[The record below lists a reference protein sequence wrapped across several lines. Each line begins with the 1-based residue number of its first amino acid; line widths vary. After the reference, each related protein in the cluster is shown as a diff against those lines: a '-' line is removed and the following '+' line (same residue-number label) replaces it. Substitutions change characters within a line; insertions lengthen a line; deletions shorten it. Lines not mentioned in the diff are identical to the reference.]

1 MNRKDRKDRT
11 VYIMLTDYPDKVS
24 RAIKRVGLWE
34 YSHMSISTDE
44 HYPKFFSFT
53 GKRGFMTE
61 DFDLQPTYKGTD
73 VPCALFALPVTE
85 TELRNVE
92 RIIKH
97 MTSNAEKYKYSY
109 IGLALLYLR
118 IIPKQRGR
126 DTCVG
131 FVSRT
136 IREQTSLSAGR
147 RKKFCSP
154 NDIKA
159 FFINQLVFEGPLRV
173 LLQKGKA

>member
-1 MNRKDRKDRT
+1 M
-11 VYIMLTDYPDKVS
+11 
-24 RAIKRVGLWE
+24 
-34 YSHMSISTDE
+34 
-44 HYPKFFSFT
+44 
-53 GKRGFMTE
+53 
-61 DFDLQPTYKGTD
+61 
-73 VPCALFALPVTE
+73 TE

-136 IREQTSLSAGR
+136 IREQTSLSEGR

-154 NDIKA
+154 NDIKS

>member
-1 MNRKDRKDRT
+1 
-11 VYIMLTDYPDKVS
+11 
-24 RAIKRVGLWE
+24 
-34 YSHMSISTDE
+34 
-44 HYPKFFSFT
+44 
-53 GKRGFMTE
+53 
-61 DFDLQPTYKGTD
+61 
-73 VPCALFALPVTE
+73 
-85 TELRNVE
+85 
-92 RIIKH
+92 
-97 MTSNAEKYKYSY
+97 MTSNADEYKYSY

-136 IREQTSLSAGR
+136 IREKTSLSAGR

-159 FFINQLVFEGPLRV
+159 FFINQLVFEGSLRV

>member
-1 MNRKDRKDRT
+1 MGILPHVDKHGRT
-11 VYIMLTDYPDKVS
+11 LPEIFQLHRQARIHD
-24 RAIKRVGLWE
+24 
-34 YSHMSISTDE
+34 
-44 HYPKFFSFT
+44 
-53 GKRGFMTE
+53 E
-61 DFDLQPTYKGTD
+61 DFDLHPTYKGTD

-85 TELRNVE
+85 AELRNVE

-97 MTSNAEKYKYSY
+97 MTSNADEYKYSY

>member
-1 MNRKDRKDRT
+1 MNRKDRT

-24 RAIKRVGLWE
+24 RTIKRIGLWE

-61 DFDLQPTYKGTD
+61 YFDRHPPYKGTE

-85 TELRNVE
+85 AVLRNVE

-97 MTSNAEKYKYSY
+97 MTSNADEYKYSY

-118 IIPKQRGR
+118 LIPKQRGR